1 MKKTA
6 TLLILVF
13 ITSII
18 LVIPENYIHVSGNT
32 FTMPQDNKENNQ
44 YHTYNIENNKHKP
57 VDKKTNNKNYNSNK
71 DNITEKPQTNKNQDN
86 YSQENNTIHNYSTKP
101 EANKNHG
108 SYNQKNNTIHNYSTK
123 PEANKNHGSY
133 SKKNN
138 TIHNYNTDSPA
149 DKSYNNS
156 PKTQNNNYNNT
167 KNKIKKSKPA
177 PGQST
182 THIPDIKTISPA
194 KNTSLPCRQK
204 ICKKK
209 TINTIT
215 KIEFQKHFIKIAAGS
230 CEDILFTTV
239 PSKNPGINFVYKS
252 TDNSIATFK
261 NKKLTGIKKGFTTIL
276 IMLPDG
282 TVKAA
287 CPVKII

>member
-1 MKKTA
+1 MYNNIERNTKNMKKTA

-71 DNITEKPQTNKNQDN
+71 GNITEKPQTNKNQDS
-86 YSQENNTIHNYSTKP
+86 YSQE
-101 EANKNHG
+101 
-108 SYNQKNNTIHNYSTK
+108 NNTIHNYSTK

-138 TIHNYNTDSPA
+138 TIHNYNTDPPA

-167 KNKIKKSKPA
+167 KNKITKSKPA

-182 THIPDIKTISPA
+182 THIPNIKTTSPA
-194 KNTSLPCRQK
+194 KSTSLPGRQK

-276 IMLPDG
+276 IILPDG

>member
-6 TLLILVF
+6 TFLILLFV
-13 ITSII
+13 TSII

-86 YSQENNTIHNYSTKP
+86 YS
-101 EANKNHG
+101 
-108 SYNQKNNTIHNYSTK
+108 
-123 PEANKNHGSY
+123 
-133 SKKNN
+133 KKNN
-138 TIHNYNTDSPA
+138 TIHNYNTDPPA

-167 KNKIKKSKPA
+167 KNKITKSKPA

-182 THIPDIKTISPA
+182 THIPNIKTTSPA
-194 KNTSLPCRQK
+194 KSTSLPGRQK

-209 TINTIT
+209 IINTIT